1 MAIIGRVALIGKVKV
16 GQTNRTTVVS
26 SNFNPKPNVALTEL
40 SDISISSVQNGQV
53 IQYNSATG
61 KFEANSVTATVVSVN
76 GGSF

>member
-1 MAIIGRVALIGKVKV
+1 MAIIGRVKI
-16 GQTNRTTVVS
+16 GQTNRTTVVA

-40 SDISISSVQNGQV
+40 SDTSLTGISNGQV

>member
-1 MAIIGRVALIGKVKV
+1 MAIIGRVKI
-16 GQTNRTTVVS
+16 GQTNRTTVVA

-40 SDISISSVQNGQV
+40 SDTNLTGVSNGQV

-61 KFEANSVTATVVSVN
+61 KFEANTVTATVVSVN

>member
-1 MAIIGRVALIGKVKV
+1 MAIVGKVKV
-16 GQTNRTTVVS
+16 GQTNRTAIVS
-26 SNFNPKPNVALTEL
+26 SNFKPKPNVALTEL

>member
-1 MAIIGRVALIGKVKV
+1 MATIGRVKV
-16 GQTNRTTVVS
+16 GQTNRTTVVA

-40 SDISISSVQNGQV
+40 SDTSLTGISDGQV

-61 KFEANSVTATVVSVN
+61 KFEANTVTATIVSVN

>member
-1 MAIIGRVALIGKVKV
+1 MAIIGRVKI
-16 GQTNRTTVVS
+16 GQTNRTTVVA

-40 SDISISSVQNGQV
+40 SDTSLTGISNGQV

-61 KFEANSVTATVVSVN
+61 KFEANTITATVVSVN

>member
-1 MAIIGRVALIGKVKV
+1 MATIGRVKV
-16 GQTNRTTVVS
+16 GQTNRTTVVA

-40 SDISISSVQNGQV
+40 SDTSLIGIEDGQV

-61 KFEANSVTATVVSVN
+61 KFEANTVTATIVSVN

>member
-1 MAIIGRVALIGKVKV
+1 MAIIGRVKI
-16 GQTNRTTVVS
+16 GQTNRTTVVA

-40 SDISISSVQNGQV
+40 SDTNITGVSNGQV

-61 KFEANSVTATVVSVN
+61 KFEANTVTATVVSVN